1 MLTTISISVVAAA
14 TTIFYS
20 RRLLCYL
27 RHFQDND
34 YSPKLFTNWVIEN
47 GVYDRKGSLIATVA
61 ALTLEVAQA
70 GRVISLVICLIAS
83 AALVWQGLRE
93 VDPRKAGHPILQPTR
108 KARAVYNLSLNLYL
122 LSFLFCSLIVYL
134 ISADRDMAAYWLI
147 VIVAIQSSPLCMLL
161 AAAIVSRSRRQL

>member
-1 MLTTISISVVAAA
+1 MLTAISISVVAAA

-47 GVYDRKGSLIATVA
+47 GIYDRKGSLIATVA
-61 ALTLEVAQA
+61 ALTLEVAQT
-70 GRVISLVICLIAS
+70 GRVISLLICVIAS
-83 AALVWQGLRE
+83 SVLVWQGLRE
-93 VDPRKAGHPILQPTR
+93 VDPRKAGYPILQPTQ

-122 LSFLFCSLIVYL
+122 FLFLCCSLIVYQ
-134 ISADRDMAAYWLI
+134 ISADRDLAAYWLI
-147 VIVAIQSSPLCMLL
+147 VIVAIQSSPLCLLL
-161 AAAIVSRSRRQL
+161 ADAIVSRSRRQL